1 MNPIDK
7 IFWTITISQLI
18 FYFLWAM
25 VKGIGKTDPDY
36 EHTVG
41 GMPCKVFD
49 CRRTALFESEFC
61 LDHMRYHNNPGL
73 QYDEYLEP
81 GQPTPDTQGAD
92 LVAGS
97 ESKNFPQWWDKI
109 SK

>member
-7 IFWTITISQLI
+7 IFWTITISQLL

-25 VKGIGKTDPDY
+25 AKDIAKSDRDDEDLTGD
-36 EHTVG
+36 
-41 GMPCKVFD
+41 MPCKVFG

-73 QYDEYLEP
+73 QYEEYPELGRSSPNARGEAP
-81 GQPTPDTQGAD
+81 
-92 LVAGS
+92 VIES
-97 ESKNFPQWWDKI
+97 ESRIHTQWWEAI
-109 SK
+109 NE